1 MPDTRPTFAEVL
13 LHAAISIITGVI
25 VALVVLSVTS
35 SVFLAGYGID
45 YKSYTFGAGTTAALV
60 TWYYLLAN
68 YVFPRLRVDKP
79 KPQQPAVTR
88 IEHVSPDK
96 KQLRYEDCPA
106 TMEQLEAVAVK
117 VFDYGGI
124 TSAAGEQIFGGR
136 IPYENFRDWMM
147 TPIQREYFQW
157 VNTLNHK
164 QGVEVTEA
172 GYEWLADYYPPPPEA
187 VAYRIEDD
195 LGVTHTR
202 TEEE

>member
-25 VALVVLSVTS
+25 VAAVALSVTS

-106 TMEQLEAVAVK
+106 SIDQLREIAIRVY
-117 VFDYGGI
+117 FGGGVSNAEHED
-124 TSAAGEQIFGGR
+124 TFGGR
-136 IPYENFRDWMM
+136 PGYTTWRNWMVDHGYLRWRGS
-147 TPIQREYFQW
+147 TPQG
-157 VNTLNHK
+157 
-164 QGVEVTEA
+164 GVEITDA
-172 GYEWLADYYPPPPEA
+172 GADWLSQWYTPPSPA
-187 VAYRIEDD
+187 AYVYRNETD
-195 LGVTHTR
+195 LGVTHTP
-202 TEEE
+202 TQEDKP